1 VLSEEKFFSFS
12 TIYVKKRKEKK
23 IYSILVVV
31 VVVHSSFS
39 SLWSRTT
46 QVPTAIIIIQ
56 KGERRNLWFPIKRR
70 KKNKIKTEIHQ
81 KGASNDGASP
91 FYFMFNIDVAR
102 YKKLWTNKGRS
113 LFYSSLLCNYNQ
125 KTIACTHFKSYN
137 AHRSWTFSFFTKK
150 KSVGAIAM
158 DGNNRF
164 LLKKVCFWITILLA
178 SGSILCIPFYSLV
191 GWNNR
196 IITNRFFPF
205 LDVRCWSFSH
215 AQRLGGGYTYTQQNN
230 ILSTKTTDAKTAL
243 TQHKITDKSPQ
254 HFSRVRR
261 GGGLWVVFFFS
272 GDGWDDGWM
281 KLLFFFFFQV
291 LFSCIVVLDISRG
304 WWMSRFFESSA
315 ALRPEQQQ
323 L

>member
-1 VLSEEKFFSFS
+1 
-12 TIYVKKRKEKK
+12 
-23 IYSILVVV
+23 
-31 VVVHSSFS
+31 
-39 SLWSRTT
+39 
-46 QVPTAIIIIQ
+46 
-56 KGERRNLWFPIKRR
+56 
-70 KKNKIKTEIHQ
+70 
-81 KGASNDGASP
+81 
-91 FYFMFNIDVAR
+91 M
-102 YKKLWTNKGRS
+102 WTNKGRS

-178 SGSILCIPFYSLV
+178 SGSILCSIPFYSLV

-230 ILSTKTTDAKTAL
+230 ILSTTTTDAKTAL

-291 LFSCIVVLDISRG
+291 LFSCIVVLLLLQHWIYRADDGCRG
-304 WWMSRFFESSA
+304 FLRALLLWDRSNSSYSGA
-315 ALRPEQQQ
+315 ASALYADARGSKDHPSFSFSFSSYTRPPSSLFLCCCCVRMCTFKIDENT
-323 L
+323 LSL